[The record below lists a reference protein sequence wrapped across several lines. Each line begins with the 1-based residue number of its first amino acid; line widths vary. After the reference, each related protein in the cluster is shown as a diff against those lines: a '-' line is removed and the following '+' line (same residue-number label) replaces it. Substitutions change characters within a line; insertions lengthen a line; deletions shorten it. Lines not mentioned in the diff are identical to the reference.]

1 MAKKY
6 YWLKLKADFF
16 TSRAMKKLRRIAGG
30 DTYTIIYLKLQLL
43 SLKDEGLLFYEGVE
57 PTFYEEMAL
66 ALDEDAENVRATL
79 IFLESMGLITQN
91 NEHEYIL
98 TEVPY
103 LIGGESE
110 SAERV
115 RRYRSKQALIDTPP
129 EQKEP
134 KSNALRQKQHRAKK
148 KCEEKQHIPYIEDYI
163 NNKRYNGNY
172 YVVIQRDKYKCALCG
187 SIENLCVH
195 HIDGYDENKPQNSN
209 ANKMITLCRTCHSN
223 IHAGQAIDEDTLEAI
238 DYYIESN
245 EMLPSNGSVTES
257 NTEIEKDKDKDI
269 DKDIEK
275 EKSKSESKAKRFT
288 PPTLEEVTAYCI
300 ERGNNVDAQH
310 FIDYYTSNGW
320 LVGKNKMKDWKA
332 AVRTWERNGYNNNK
346 PANNKSQAAQELD
359 GFYELA
365 ATWAESEGDNEEQD

>member
-98 TEVPY
+98 SEVPY

-115 RRYRSKQALIDTPP
+115 RRYRSKQAL
-129 EQKEP
+129 
-134 KSNALRQKQHRAKK
+134 L
-148 KCEEKQHIPYIEDYI
+148 C
-163 NNKRYNGNY
+163 NGG
-172 YVVIQRDKYKCALCG
+172 V
-187 SIENLCVH
+187 
-195 HIDGYDENKPQNSN
+195 
-209 ANKMITLCRTCHSN
+209 T
-223 IHAGQAIDEDTLEAI
+223 
-238 DYYIESN
+238 
-245 EMLPSNGSVTES
+245 NG
-257 NTEIEKDKDKDI
+257 NTEIEKDKDIDKDI
-269 DKDIEK
+269 DKDKINEIKSSEETPIDEAKELEK
-275 EKSKSESKAKRFT
+275 
-288 PPTLEEVTAYCI
+288 L
-300 ERGNNVDAQH
+300 
-310 FIDYYTSNGW
+310 
-320 LVGKNKMKDWKA
+320 KA
-332 AVRTWERNGYNNNK
+332 ARKLRKNH
-346 PANNKSQAAQELD
+346 Q
-359 GFYELA
+359 
-365 ATWAESEGDNEEQD
+365 

>member
-6 YWLKLKADFF
+6 FWLKLKADFF

-43 SLKDEGLLFYEGVE
+43 SLKDEGALYYEGVE

-79 IFLESMGLITQN
+79 IFLDSMGLIKQQS
-91 NEHEYIL
+91 EHEFIL

-115 RRYRSKQALIDTPP
+115 RRF
-129 EQKEP
+129 
-134 KSNALRQKQHRAKK
+134 RQK
-148 KCEEKQHIPYIEDYI
+148 
-163 NNKRYNGNY
+163 
-172 YVVIQRDKYKCALCG
+172 
-187 SIENLCVH
+187 NLLDLTLTKDTKTLQCN
-195 HIDGYDENKPQNSN
+195 DEV
-209 ANKMITLCRTCHSN
+209 T
-223 IHAGQAIDEDTLEAI
+223 
-238 DYYIESN
+238 ESN
-245 EMLPSNGSVTES
+245 GAVTNS
-257 NTEIEKDKDKDI
+257 NTEIEIEKDI
-269 DKDIEK
+269 DKEKDI
-275 EKSKSESKAKRFT
+275 EKSKSEKSKAKRFT

-300 ERGNNVDAQH
+300 ERNNSVDAQH

-332 AVRTWERNGYNNNK
+332 AVRTWERNGFNSGSNK
-346 PANNKSQAAQELD
+346 PLKQTKAQELD
-359 GFYELA
+359 EFYSMA
-365 ATWAESEGDNEEQD
+365 SGWAESEG